1 MKGSPKPSPSWEVP
15 NVTPGQPGG
24 SIGESGE
31 SHGLAVIFRN
41 IEISRTVDRLF
52 MFDRTQLNS
61 IGATAPMCLK
71 PADFRPLGE
80 WMSRNLVIPHLA
92 NVLNATSLVLPFPD
106 CATYQQTQ
114 SIESELL
121 EIKDICLNHYNAS
134 VLISPNQ
141 TSQKRA
147 CQVVFRDLQWSL
159 LVHGPILLRIMFPL
173 WLDELNLRKMS

>member
-61 IGATAPMCLK
+61 IGATAPMCLS
-71 PADFRPLGE
+71 PADFRLLGE
-80 WMSRNLVIPHLA
+80 
-92 NVLNATSLVLPFPD
+92 
-106 CATYQQTQ
+106 
-114 SIESELL
+114 
-121 EIKDICLNHYNAS
+121 
-134 VLISPNQ
+134 
-141 TSQKRA
+141 
-147 CQVVFRDLQWSL
+147 
-159 LVHGPILLRIMFPL
+159 
-173 WLDELNLRKMS
+173 